1 MVDLFAT
8 CIGIVC
14 IVGILILTYYSCKY
28 LEEVKNPSKSTILY
42 IMGSAVISLLLIAMS
57 VIFYSDNLRFAR
69 QKAFQEGI
77 EQEWEWKVDTVWT
90 RKKK

>member
-14 IVGILILTYYSCKY
+14 IVCILILTYYSCKY
-28 LEEVKNPSKSTILY
+28 LESKSTILY
-42 IMGSAVISLLLIAMS
+42 IMGSAAISLLLIAMS
-57 VIFYSDNLRFAR
+57 VIFYSDNLRIAK